1 MLVGR
6 VKACLSFKHNGKRMP
21 SAMVEWFEMVGDRP
35 DENTGMW
42 VVRPETSNGERVP
55 SIVHLYS
62 IVRDVHLIPVFW
74 GTQMPIDFNFSYSLD
89 AFEHFHVNKYADYYS
104 FECIILNTNHDV
116 IDCS

>member
-1 MLVGR
+1 MEVDHVAGPGVAVR
-6 VKACLSFKHNGKRMP
+6 VAAVDP
-21 SAMVEWFEMVGDRP
+21 AV
-35 DENTGMW
+35 
-42 VVRPETSNGERVP
+42 RVP